1 MASAGSSSDT
11 PTTRPATK
19 KRKTQGEGLVSTATY
34 EAMVAAVQK
43 SVQEIGGEC
52 YGPMDTL
59 AKMKQER
66 KEAKAQSA
74 AKTKAVR
81 AFTKRVNR
89 LQNRAAKLSDDGLL
103 VEYARRQAA
112 KKQKGLIVPETPE

>member
-1 MASAGSSSDT
+1 M
-11 PTTRPATK
+11 P
-19 KRKTQGEGLVSTATY
+19 TATY
-34 EAMVAAVQK
+34 AAMVAAVQK

-52 YGPMDTL
+52 CGPMDTL

-66 KEAKAQSA
+66 KEARAESV

-81 AFTKRVNR
+81 AFTKRVTR

-112 KKQKGLIVPETPE
+112 KQKKLPLDLSVRDKSE